1 MWQILRVG
9 FPVAVQDGCI
19 QIAFIIITVIA
30 NHRGLNDAAAVGIVE
45 KMISAIFIIP
55 SSMLA
60 TVSHFLHRISGQE
73 SMTGHHRP

>member
-55 SSMLA
+55 SSM
-60 TVSHFLHRISGQE
+60 SPHFLHRISGQE